1 MSRENPA
8 KLEWFMR
15 HQSIIAIAA
24 LLLFG
29 CTVTGFAQGGQLISA
44 PYGPPTQAN
53 QWEKFTIPLT
63 AETFG
68 VTSEVFASVM
78 ADVQMF
84 RIRTEMQDGPDV
96 GGVDQVI
103 IGDRFA
109 ANFDSGNDGW
119 NAAGDGTLE
128 WIAAGGIGDGYIQI
142 SDWASGDWHYAVAP
156 LNWAGDWSSLIGQ
169 TLEFYFKTD
178 QPAYASVVE
187 ISSIREKRL
196 ILATSSLNLSP
207 GSTATMSVTL
217 SEQTPTGLSISLNSS
232 NPSCVEAP
240 EAVVV
245 ASGENRAEFTIIIP
259 ETAEEGCSSVIT
271 TQAEGYGTSRLT
283 IKVKPRYENAVL
295 NGRVTD
301 ATTGL
306 GIAAATVSI
315 AGISTTTN
323 ADGGYELTDIP
334 TNQISANFNA
344 DPRSGDTPLT
354 VQFTDLSGS
363 SFRTLTVSSP
373 GYITYESPV
382 LLNPGQTLSMN
393 ISLSPIIT
401 DNEFRI
407 VLNWSETPADL
418 DIYLL
423 VPGFEDNA
431 SQYVYYSNRGWFN
444 QYPWAMLD
452 IDRRQGYGPE
462 TITIQQ
468 LIPDKYVFFV
478 HNYSREVELT
488 ASAGVVQIYGKAG
501 LLQTVTVPLA
511 GEGNYWY
518 IGDIDGATSQVTI
531 KNVIVSE
538 QPRLPGA
545 GVGLAKPAAKIQNR
559 LDITSWSWDF
569 DDDGVVD
576 ATSQNPVYTYTTP
589 GSYTVALTV
598 SDGDNTYT
606 ERKEN
611 YITVTSPTPDLSG
624 FSVSITNIDIS
635 NFPLVKCFVSVID
648 DALSRPASDLIS
660 TNFDVKEEAAE
671 VTSLSVRH
679 LDSSSGARADIV
691 YVFDTTGSMGSEIET
706 LKNRALAFADSLEI
720 SGIDYRL
727 GLVTYGDEILSMHDF
742 TADASEFKTWIEGLI
757 ADGGGDTKE
766 NTLEGLAAATRLSYR
781 EMTQKVA
788 ILITDADYHE
798 AGETGDGTSSYTTDS
813 IISLMNDQTA
823 QVNVVGPS
831 LSQYERMAKDTGGQ
845 YYNIDSDFTDIIRR
859 IGDWITSQYVVNYVP
874 ENDIADNTLRH
885 VNIKVISG
893 DKGGSNTGAYFIG
906 SARLVLNP
914 PSILGRNGEAFT
926 VDVRVENVTDLSMGQ
941 WTISFDNTKVQGLSV
956 TEGDFFSK
964 DSVAT
969 TFLSEISNSTG
980 LVEINASRMAGAADS
995 ASVSGSG
1002 LLARISLKVLT
1013 DDCTSQLSFQTPD
1026 FRRPDSSVVTLITAG
1041 AQIRPIGT
1049 VGASELS
1056 CDFDEDLDIDT
1067 RDFALL
1073 ATYWN
1078 RTDAPIGDVGPATG
1092 AVPMLTPQPD
1102 GKVNHE
1108 DLFVFTRMWNWYHGA
1123 VDASGGGLGKTSG
1136 AAYAWQEQQT
1146 SDGAKRMTLAIEN
1159 IEKLAM
1165 GHFIFNY
1172 NADAFELQSAREGT
1186 LLTADGSS
1194 AAMLVEEKLRGQIDV
1209 TLSRLTALGKP
1220 TEVFGNGALLVLD
1233 FHQKSDGALGLYTE
1247 NIDLR
1252 TARNQP
1258 VYIKTI
1264 IEENGSPSVQAPLVY
1279 SLLNHP
1285 NPFNSRTVI
1294 EFTLPQAAEVK
1305 IDIINILGQPV
1316 RSLISKKIEAGS
1328 HKVTWDGIDN
1338 SDAAVGTGMYLIR
1351 LQTDD
1356 RQMTRKI
1363 LYLK

>member
-1 MSRENPA
+1 
-8 KLEWFMR
+8 MR
-15 HQSIIAIAA
+15 HQSIITIAA

-29 CTVTGFAQGGQLISA
+29 YSVAGFAQGGQLISA
-44 PYGPPTQAN
+44 PYGPPAQAN

-84 RIRTEMQDGPDV
+84 RIRTEMQDGADV

-103 IGDRFA
+103 VGDRFA
-109 ANFDSGNDGW
+109 ANFDSGNEGW

-169 TLEFYFKTD
+169 TLVFYFKTD

-187 ISSIREKRL
+187 ISSIHEKRL

-217 SEQTPTGLSISLNSS
+217 SEQTLTGLSISLNSF

-240 EAVVV
+240 EAVVIP
-245 ASGENRAEFTIIIP
+245 AGESHAEFTIIIP

-271 TQAEGYGTSRLT
+271 AAAEGYGASRLT
-283 IKVKPRYENAVL
+283 IKIKPRYENAVL

-301 ATTGL
+301 ATTGV

-323 ADGGYELTDIP
+323 ADGGYEITDIP
-334 TNQISANFNA
+334 TNQVSANFSG
-344 DPRSGDTPLT
+344 DPRSGDAPLT

-363 SFRTLTVSSP
+363 SFRTLTVSST

-382 LLNPGQTLSMN
+382 SLNPGQTLSMN

-423 VPGFEDNA
+423 VPGFEENT

-452 IDRRQGYGPE
+452 IDRRQGFGPE

-468 LIPDKYVFFV
+468 LISDKYVFFV
-478 HNYSREVELT
+478 HNYSREADLT
-488 ASAGVVQIYGKAG
+488 VSAGVVQIYGKAG
-501 LLQTVTVPLA
+501 LLQTVTVPLT

-518 IGDIDGATSQVTI
+518 LGDIDGATGQVTI

-538 QPRLPGA
+538 QPRLPGTVVA
-545 GVGLAKPAAKIQNR
+545 LAKPAAKIQNR
-559 LDITSWSWDF
+559 FDITTWSWDF
-569 DDDGVVD
+569 NDDGVVD
-576 ATSQNPVYTYTTP
+576 ATSRNPVYTYTAA
-589 GSYTVALTV
+589 GNYTVALTV
-598 SDGDNTYT
+598 SDGINNYT

-624 FSVSITNIDIS
+624 YSVSITNIDVS
-635 NFPLVKCFVSVID
+635 NFPLVKCFVSVVD
-648 DALSRPASDLIS
+648 DALSQPATDLIS
-660 TNFDVKEEAAE
+660 TAFDVKEEEAD

-679 LDSSSGARADIV
+679 LNSSSGARADIV
-691 YVFDTTGSMGSEIET
+691 YVFDTTGSMGDEIET
-706 LKNRALAFADSLEI
+706 VKNRALAFADSLEI

-727 GLVTYGDEILSMHDF
+727 GLVTYGDEILSIHDF

-766 NTLEGLAAATRLSYR
+766 NALEGLAAATRLSYR
-781 EMTQKVA
+781 EMTQKIA

-798 AGETGDGTSSYTTDS
+798 AGETGDGTTSYTTDS

-823 QVNVVGPS
+823 QVNVVGPT

-874 ENDIADNTLRH
+874 ENAIADNTLRH
-885 VNIKVISG
+885 VNIKVVNG
-893 DKGGSNTGAYFIG
+893 DKGGSNAGAYFIG
-906 SARLVLNP
+906 GARLVLNP
-914 PSILGRNGEAFT
+914 PSILGEKNETFT
-926 VDVRVENVTDLSMGQ
+926 VDVRVENVTNLSMGQ
-941 WTISFDNTKVQGLSV
+941 WVISFDNTKVQGMGV
-956 TEGDFFSK
+956 TEGDLF
-964 DSVAT
+964 AQGGALT
-969 TFLSEISNSTG
+969 TFIPQVRNATGQVEIS
-980 LVEINASRMAGAADS
+980 ASRIATGADITAG
-995 ASVSGSG
+995 VSGSG
-1002 LLARISLKVLT
+1002 LLARISFKVLA
-1013 DDCTSQLSFQTPD
+1013 DDCNSQLSFQTPD
-1026 FRRPDSSVVTLITAG
+1026 FRRPDNSAVTLITAG

-1049 VGASELS
+1049 VGASELL

-1073 ATYWN
+1073 ATYWKPKD
-1078 RTDAPIGDVGPATG
+1078 TATGDVGPATG

-1102 GKVNHE
+1102 GVVNHE

-1123 VDASGGGLGKTSG
+1123 VDASGGGLGKTNG
-1136 AAYAWQEQQT
+1136 AAYTWQEQQT
-1146 SDGAKRMTLAIEN
+1146 SEGVKRMTLMIDN

-1165 GHFIFNY
+1165 GHLIFAY
-1172 NADAFELQSAREGT
+1172 NADAFELKSVHEGT

-1194 AAMLVEEKLRGQIDV
+1194 AAMLVEEKNGGQIDV
-1209 TLSRLTALGKP
+1209 TISRLTAVGKP
-1220 TEVFGNGALLVLD
+1220 AEVFGSGALLTLD
-1233 FHQKSDGALGLYTE
+1233 FKPKESGALGLYTE
-1247 NIDLR
+1247 NLDLR

-1258 VYIKTI
+1258 VYIKTL
-1264 IEENGSPSVQAPLVY
+1264 IEENGGPEIQTPQVY

-1294 EFTLPQAAEVK
+1294 EFSLPQAAEVK
-1305 IDIINILGQPV
+1305 MQIVNILGQPV
-1316 RSLISKKIEAGS
+1316 RSLINKKVEAGS
-1328 HKVTWDGIDN
+1328 HKITWDGADD
-1338 SDAAVGTGMYLIR
+1338 SGSAVVTGMYLIR
-1351 LQTDD
+1351 LQADD